1 MGEEFSE
8 QTRRQTLYT
17 AFKAQVEGEDDAID
31 LAYTALL
38 ISKFFYP
45 ALDIDTY
52 IARIDELA
60 ARVRA
65 VLAAKVKRV
74 ADDEDNAQDVERPTL
89 RTIYALNHVLFDEV
103 GFHGNAGDYYNA
115 DNSLFNRVLDEHF
128 GLPITLSLLYME
140 VAQRVDL
147 PIYGVG
153 LPYHF
158 VVCCP
163 LLDKKIY
170 IDPFERGM
178 LMSEK
183 VCRERIRSLS
193 NGRARLPRQAFAPIS
208 KRHLLVRLLTNLKH
222 VYLNAED
229 YDHMLIVCDL
239 ILLLMP
245 DLAKEYRDRGII
257 HYQLQHYGR
266 AVRDMKRY
274 VDLDPDASDRYEILN
289 HIKMIRETIARL
301 N

>member
-1 MGEEFSE
+1 MGEAFSE
-8 QTRRQTLYT
+8 QTRRQALYK
-17 AFKAQVEGEDDAID
+17 AFKGQVEGEDDAID

-45 ALDIDTY
+45 NLDIDTY
-52 IARIDELA
+52 IARIDALA
-60 ARVRA
+60 ERVRV
-65 VLAAKVKRV
+65 VLAQQRV
-74 ADDEDNAQDVERPTL
+74 EDVEHDIQHERPLL
-89 RTIYALNHVLFDEV
+89 RTIYALNQILFDEE

-115 DNSLFNRVLDEHF
+115 DNSFLNRVLDERV
-128 GLPITLSLLYME
+128 GLPITLSLLYIE

-163 LLDKKIY
+163 LLDKKVY
-170 IDPFERGM
+170 IDPFERGL

-183 VCRERIRSLS
+183 VCRERIRTLS
-193 NGRARLPRQAFAPIS
+193 NGRARLPRQAFTPIS
-208 KRHLLVRLLTNLKH
+208 RQHLLVRLLTNLKNI
-222 VYLNAED
+222 YLNAEN
-229 YDHMLIVCDL
+229 YESMLIVCDL

-266 AVRDMKRY
+266 ALRDMKRY
-274 VDLDPDASDRYEILN
+274 TDLDPDATDRYEILN

>member
-1 MGEEFSE
+1 MGEAFFE
-8 QTRRQTLYT
+8 QTRRQTLYK
-17 AFKAQVEGEDDAID
+17 AFKAQVEGEDDTID

-45 ALDIDTY
+45 NLDIDTY
-52 IARIDELA
+52 IAHIDALA
-60 ARVRA
+60 ERVRTL
-65 VLAAKVKRV
+65 LAEQHV
-74 ADDEDNAQDVERPTL
+74 EEVERDMQHEKPLL
-89 RTIYALNHVLFDEV
+89 RTIYALNQVLFDEEE
-103 GFHGNAGDYYNA
+103 FHGNAGDYYNA
-115 DNSLFNRVLDEHF
+115 DNSFLNRVLDARV
-128 GLPITLSLLYME
+128 GLPITLSLLYMQ

-163 LLDKKIY
+163 LPDKKIY
-170 IDPFERGM
+170 IDPFERGT

-183 VCRERIRSLS
+183 DCRERIRALS

-208 KRHLLVRLLTNLKH
+208 RQHLLVRLLTNLKH
-222 VYLNAED
+222 IYLNAEN
-229 YDHMLIVCDL
+229 YDSMLIICDL

-274 VDLDPDASDRYEILN
+274 VDLAPDATDRYEILN